1 MDVSGSVALF
11 AGALNGSGRAFV
23 ANVLKCGMAT
33 IYATARDTAS
43 LPDSH
48 PNRRN
53 LRGCCNQ
60 MSQHDST
67 SDPLFPSHWL
77 GVTT

>member
-11 AGALNGSGRAFV
+11 AGALNGCGRAFV

-43 LPDSH
+43 LPDS
-48 PNRRN
+48 PRIGGTYAAAATR
-53 LRGCCNQ
+53 
-60 MSQHDST
+60 
-67 SDPLFPSHWL
+67 
-77 GVTT
+77 